1 MASFAAQAALRA
13 KWSSLV
19 EEHSIE
25 VPPEVTSKVTSVVGW
40 LKQVNT
46 HIICFFSFCMEHD
59 LNVSY
64 MQSILKYTFII
75 LWHFFK
81 VTFILHVVKITLWY
95 FITLLILWDLV

>member
-40 LKQVNT
+40 LKQVKNLDYT
-46 HIICFFSFCMEHD
+46 SLYLCT
-59 LNVSY
+59 LR
-64 MQSILKYTFII
+64 LKKRENCACYN
-75 LWHFFK
+75 
-81 VTFILHVVKITLWY
+81 
-95 FITLLILWDLV
+95 

>member
-40 LKQVNT
+40 LKQVN
-46 HIICFFSFCMEHD
+46 INYCFHLLHETCF
-59 LNVSY
+59 LTK
-64 MQSILKYTFII
+64 ILIF
-75 LWHFFK
+75 
-81 VTFILHVVKITLWY
+81 V
-95 FITLLILWDLV
+95 LV

>member
-1 MASFAAQAALRA
+1 MASFTAQAALRA

-46 HIICFFSFCMEHD
+46 NIFDM
-59 LNVSY
+59 L
-64 MQSILKYTFII
+64 
-75 LWHFFK
+75 
-81 VTFILHVVKITLWY
+81 
-95 FITLLILWDLV
+95 

>member
-40 LKQVNT
+40 LKQVN
-46 HIICFFSFCMEHD
+46 INCCFDMLLAFCMK
-59 LNVSY
+59 NTQNQFSY
-64 MQSILKYTFII
+64 IIFI
-75 LWHFFK
+75 F
-81 VTFILHVVKITLWY
+81 Y
-95 FITLLILWDLV
+95 

>member
-40 LKQVNT
+40 LKQVISFNT
-46 HIICFFSFCMEHD
+46 FFIAPPH
-59 LNVSY
+59 
-64 MQSILKYTFII
+64 
-75 LWHFFK
+75 
-81 VTFILHVVKITLWY
+81 
-95 FITLLILWDLV
+95 